1 VTARSIVPDDPSD
14 RATSPHEPA
23 SEVVLPSV
31 GSDEELHGFLEFL
44 LTRSGFDF
52 RGYSRTGVWRRLRR
66 CCDLER
72 VDNLQSLSDLAS
84 RDPAVLSRV
93 VREISVSATAM
104 FRDPNFFLALRREI
118 LPKLGELPV
127 IRIWHAGC
135 ASGEEVYSLAILL
148 SELGLLH
155 RARIYATDLNDSLLA
170 RAKAGVFPVSPM
182 QQYTANYLASGGTR
196 SFSDHYIAR
205 YDSVCFDPAL
215 SENILFSQHNL
226 ATDASFGEF
235 SLILCRNVLI
245 YFGRELQQRVFTL
258 LDESLGD
265 EGFLGLG
272 RSETLRLTPLESAYV
287 QVNPREKLFRRK
299 PKEDRKP

>member
-1 VTARSIVPDDPSD
+1 MSFPDDVLDDASSPGSSHALAHVSHPRVASD
-14 RATSPHEPA
+14 
-23 SEVVLPSV
+23 
-31 GSDEELHGFLEFL
+31 DELRSFLDFL
-44 LTRSGFDF
+44 LARSGFDF

-72 VDNLQSLSDLAS
+72 VATLGALSDLAS

-104 FRDPNFFLALRREI
+104 FRDPSFFRALREEV
-118 LPKLGELPV
+118 LPKLGGLPV

-135 ASGEEVYSLAILL
+135 ASGEEVYSLAIVLD
-148 SELGLLH
+148 ELGLLE
-155 RARIYATDLNDSLLA
+155 RARIYATDLNDTLLA
-170 RAKAGVFPVSPM
+170 RARAGVFPVSPM
-182 QQYTANYLASGGTR
+182 QQYTASYLAAGGKR

-205 YDSVCFDPAL
+205 YDSVCFDPRL

-245 YFGRELQQRVFTL
+245 YFGRELQHRVFNL
-258 LDESLGD
+258 LDESLSEG
-265 EGFLGLG
+265 GFLALG
-272 RSETLRLTPLESAYV
+272 RSETLRLTPLERSYE
-287 QVNPREKLFRRK
+287 QPNPREKVFRRK
-299 PKEDRKP
+299 PQGALTP